1 MKTIYAV
8 YADIILLYLYIYTY
22 KHLMRAIVNCKAW
35 IWGAE
40 ALKQELDESCLQ
52 LLRYRFQF

>member
-22 KHLMRAIVNCKAW
+22 KHLMRAIVNCKA
-35 IWGAE
+35 
-40 ALKQELDESCLQ
+40 
-52 LLRYRFQF
+52 